1 MQLNDK
7 EFDTAFREKV
17 FDAEPQFEEAAWDKM
32 EQKLRR
38 RDHIILFKK
47 ITFTC
52 LILLITIAGY
62 FSLKTPS
69 AQPVKNE
76 AVKNA
81 IAENKTINQKQT
93 DKQPIINHPLVSR
106 IKERGKEI
114 LSVNGEV
121 SVASDTWASLKTTG
135 QPKLS
140 ARATEVYIKPDP
152 FLNVQIEAALAST
165 ALVDHNIHRTTTTS
179 KRKIPM
185 NLAISA
191 GPEFNSA
198 SSLVGGQP
206 GFTAGLTFGV
216 GITKRLNLQTGFR
229 YSIKDYYTN
238 NYAYKFSNP
247 RIQNLISSVDA
258 SCAVLEIPLIASYK
272 ITDDKN
278 GSLHLNTGISSY
290 LMLKEDYVFKY
301 TPQSGIKDRLV
312 NKRNENQ
319 HFLSVVDLSAT
330 YFIRLKNNNLKVG
343 VEPFVKIPLTGV
355 GEGKVNLKSSGISL
369 KLRYDLDKKNN

>member
-1 MQLNDK
+1 MELNDK
-7 EFDTAFREKV
+7 EFDTTFREKV

-38 RDHIILFKK
+38 RDRVVLFRK
-47 ITFTC
+47 ITLVC
-52 LILLITIAGY
+52 LIFFVSLAGY
-62 FSLKTPS
+62 FALKIPS
-69 AQPVKNE
+69 ASSVKND
-76 AVKNA
+76 AVQNA
-81 IAENKTINQKQT
+81 IAKNTKTTAKQT
-93 DKQPIINHPLVSR
+93 NKGLITARQSANKF
-106 IKERGKEI
+106 KEVRKEI
-114 LSVNGEV
+114 FSIKKTSLGL
-121 SVASDTWASLKTTG
+121 DTAPGFKTTE
-135 QPKLS
+135 QSKSL
-140 ARATEVYIKPDP
+140 AFVNQVYIEPNLP
-152 FLNVQIEAALAST
+152 QNVKVALTPVITTLAVNNTSENT
-165 ALVDHNIHRTTTTS
+165 IRYKRT
-179 KRKIPM
+179 IPM

-216 GITKRLNLQTGFR
+216 GITKRLNLQTGLR

-238 NYAYKFSNP
+238 NYAYKFNSQ

-258 SCAVLEIPLIASYK
+258 SCAVLEIPVIASYK
-272 ITDDKN
+272 IADHRN

-319 HFLSVVDLSAT
+319 HFLSVLDLSAT
-330 YFIRLKNNNLKVG
+330 YFIRLKSSNLKAG
-343 VEPFVKIPLTGV
+343 IEPFVKVPLTGV

-369 KLRYDLDKKNN
+369 KLSYDLDKKNN